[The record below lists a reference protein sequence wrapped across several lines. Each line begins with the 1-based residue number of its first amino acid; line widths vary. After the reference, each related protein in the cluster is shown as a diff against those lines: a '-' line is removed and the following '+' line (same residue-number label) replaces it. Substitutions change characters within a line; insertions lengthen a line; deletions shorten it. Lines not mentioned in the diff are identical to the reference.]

1 MITATVR
8 DKLEREIART
18 ENHLDALYEILDEV
32 NKEAPKRKAPENVNN
47 RIPLIEQAL
56 AKVRGTR
63 TFSVKELT
71 GFARRIE
78 PDVDRR
84 TIYNCIKGYLQR
96 NLENEMFEQ
105 VSATEYRR
113 AGGAEAPAEEAP
125 TPTRRPSRRR
135 DI

>member
-1 MITATVR
+1 MITAVVR

-56 AKVRGTR
+56 TKVRGTR

-96 NLENEMFEQ
+96 NLENGLFVQE
-105 VSATEYRR
+105 SATEYRR
-113 AGGAEAPAEEAP
+113 AGADAPAEEAP
-125 TPTRRPSRRR
+125 APARRPSRRR
-135 DI
+135 DA

>member
-84 TIYNCIKGYLQR
+84 TIYNCI
-96 NLENEMFEQ
+96 
-105 VSATEYRR
+105 
-113 AGGAEAPAEEAP
+113 
-125 TPTRRPSRRR
+125 
-135 DI
+135 

>member
-1 MITATVR
+1 MITAVVR

-56 AKVRGTR
+56 TKVRGTR

-71 GFARRIE
+71 GFARRTE

-96 NLENEMFEQ
+96 NLENGLFEQ

-113 AGGAEAPAEEAP
+113 AGADAPAEEAP
-125 TPTRRPSRRR
+125 APARRPSRRR
-135 DI
+135 DA

>member
-56 AKVRGTR
+56 TKVRGTR

-96 NLENEMFEQ
+96 NLENGLFEQ

-113 AGGAEAPAEEAP
+113 AGADAPAEEAP
-125 TPTRRPSRRR
+125 APARRPSRRR
-135 DI
+135 DA

>member
-1 MITATVR
+1 MITAVVR

-56 AKVRGTR
+56 TKVRGTR

-96 NLENEMFEQ
+96 NLENGLFEQ

-113 AGGAEAPAEEAP
+113 AGADAPAEEAP
-125 TPTRRPSRRR
+125 APARRPSRRR
-135 DI
+135 DA

>member
-1 MITATVR
+1 MITAVVR

-18 ENHLDALYEILDEV
+18 VNHLDALYEILDEV

-56 AKVRGTR
+56 TKVRGTR

-96 NLENEMFEQ
+96 NLENGLFEQ

-113 AGGAEAPAEEAP
+113 AGADAPAEEAP
-125 TPTRRPSRRR
+125 APARRPSRRR
-135 DI
+135 DA

>member
-1 MITATVR
+1 MIIAVVR

-56 AKVRGTR
+56 TKVRGTR

-78 PDVDRR
+78 PAVDRR

-96 NLENEMFEQ
+96 NLENGLFEQ

-113 AGGAEAPAEEAP
+113 AGADAPAEEAP
-125 TPTRRPSRRR
+125 APARRPSRRR
-135 DI
+135 DA

>member
-32 NKEAPKRKAPENVNN
+32 NKEAPKRKAPESVNN

-56 AKVRGTR
+56 TKVRGTR

-96 NLENEMFEQ
+96 NLENGLFEQ

-113 AGGAEAPAEEAP
+113 AGADAPAEEAP
-125 TPTRRPSRRR
+125 APARRPSRRR
-135 DI
+135 DA